1 MCFLFHRTDGK
12 ILHFGNVSK
21 VTEVR
26 RMNPDKLWPTEMLA
40 PEDDSDTESER
51 TSKEKKKTKVMNH
64 LKKVDMKIK
73 KTMNDDGML

>member
-1 MCFLFHRTDGK
+1 
-12 ILHFGNVSK
+12 
-21 VTEVR
+21 
-26 RMNPDKLWPTEMLA
+26 MLA

>member
-1 MCFLFHRTDGK
+1 
-12 ILHFGNVSK
+12 
-21 VTEVR
+21 
-26 RMNPDKLWPTEMLA
+26 MNPDKLWPTEMLA

-51 TSKEKKKTKVMNH
+51 TSKEKKKAKVMNH